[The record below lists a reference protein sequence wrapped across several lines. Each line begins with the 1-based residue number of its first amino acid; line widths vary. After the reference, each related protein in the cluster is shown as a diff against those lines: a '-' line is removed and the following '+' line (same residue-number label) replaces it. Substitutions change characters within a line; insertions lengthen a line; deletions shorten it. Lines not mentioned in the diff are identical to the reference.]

1 MAAKQ
6 MEPDLVRVNIRIS
19 PEVHQFFKERAMK
32 TGVSMS
38 SLMFLALEKSV
49 QEQQFMGGG
58 LQQLLK
64 MSKELGLDG
73 DMADVERMLSE
84 TVLDMERE

>member
-1 MAAKQ
+1 MAKQ
-6 MEPDLVRVNIRIS
+6 MEPDLIRVNIRIS
-19 PEVHQFFKERAMK
+19 PDVHQFFKERSIK

-58 LQQLLK
+58 LQELIRMGQG
-64 MSKELGLDG
+64 LGLDE
-73 DMADVERMLSE
+73 DMTDVERMLSE
-84 TVLDMERE
+84 AILDMEQK